1 MLSYDAIFYL
11 NSIVWLE
18 GILKEKVVCPFW
30 FVIAKSPK
38 EMISIPKIA
47 SYSSLSQAIAII
59 LVTISPV
66 GKPAWMRKVFVNV
79 PIFFYLDNADT
90 PPRIIIEGFTSL
102 FNSLHTTLA
111 VPERLTRI
119 LSWSELHSMTFL
131 WLIFVTSMFISFSCN
146 YDGIFIRRWLFASM
160 IFMTCTNLHCKES
173 ANREQNLPSLLE
185 QLCRDAAFLIQK
197 YTFYFI

>member
-1 MLSYDAIFYL
+1 M
-11 NSIVWLE
+11 
-18 GILKEKVVCPFW
+18 
-30 FVIAKSPK
+30 
-38 EMISIPKIA
+38 
-47 SYSSLSQAIAII
+47 
-59 LVTISPV
+59 
-66 GKPAWMRKVFVNV
+66 NV

-146 YDGIFIRRWLFASM
+146 YDGIFIRRWLFAIM
-160 IFMTCTNLHCKES
+160 IFMTCTNLRCKSTQILSYKHQNHQKIIQYSDNQQLYTPFSTISGAKLRNAAKVMQTES
-173 ANREQNLPSLLE
+173 NNKLVWILPRCSLPYLKLHPILRTAE
-185 QLCRDAAFLIQK
+185 YGL
-197 YTFYFI
+197 